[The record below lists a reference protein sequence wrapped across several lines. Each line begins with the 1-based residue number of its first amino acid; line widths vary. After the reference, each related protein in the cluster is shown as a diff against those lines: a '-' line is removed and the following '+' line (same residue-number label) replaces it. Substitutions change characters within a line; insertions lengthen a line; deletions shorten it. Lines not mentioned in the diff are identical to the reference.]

1 MAVKRMYYG
10 GTKRTYPYKKAKIA
24 GRYTVPRAT
33 GAINMTETK
42 YFDSELTLTDI
53 TAVTNWS
60 GTELDPD
67 LVPVASINTLVCP
80 KQGNDINQ
88 RIGRRIAVKGIRIRG
103 VVRSESEQNQ
113 TATDYGNLIRIIL
126 CIDQQTNGSQMNGED
141 LMQDPV
147 TNSSNVSIN
156 SFQNLQNLGRFRVLK
171 DKTFTLNNPA
181 VTYDGTNIEQ
191 NGLVRHFKW
200 NIGFK
205 NRLFQI

>member
-1 MAVKRMYYG
+1 
-10 GTKRTYPYKKAKIA
+10 
-24 GRYTVPRAT
+24 
-33 GAINMTETK
+33 
-42 YFDSELTLTDI
+42 
-53 TAVTNWS
+53 
-60 GTELDPD
+60 
-67 LVPVASINTLVCP
+67 
-80 KQGNDINQ
+80 
-88 RIGRRIAVKGIRIRG
+88 VKGIRIRG